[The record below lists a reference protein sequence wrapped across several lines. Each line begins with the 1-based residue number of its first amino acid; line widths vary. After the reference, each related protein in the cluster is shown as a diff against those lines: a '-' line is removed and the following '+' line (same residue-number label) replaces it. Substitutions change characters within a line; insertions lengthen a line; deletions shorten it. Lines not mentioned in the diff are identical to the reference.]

1 MSTKKVLSLICALS
15 WFFQA
20 VLHLLILFGAPL
32 GRLFF
37 GGAYRVFPLWLRPA
51 NLALVLLWSTIS
63 YAYLVYGEFVKN
75 NWSDA
80 CARWILGLTTVFLA
94 IATFFNV
101 FISTSPWEKYLTGSL
116 TALTFLLSLCLVF
129 LPSKNEP

>member
-37 GGAYRVFPLWLRPA
+37 GGDRL
-51 NLALVLLWSTIS
+51 
-63 YAYLVYGEFVKN
+63 
-75 NWSDA
+75 
-80 CARWILGLTTVFLA
+80 IL
-94 IATFFNV
+94 
-101 FISTSPWEKYLTGSL
+101 P
-116 TALTFLLSLCLVF
+116 
-129 LPSKNEP
+129 